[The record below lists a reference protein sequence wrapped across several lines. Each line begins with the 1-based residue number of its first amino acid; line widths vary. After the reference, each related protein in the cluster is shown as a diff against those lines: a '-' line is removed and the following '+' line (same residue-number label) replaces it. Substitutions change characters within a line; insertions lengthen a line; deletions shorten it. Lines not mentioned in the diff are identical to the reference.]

1 MVDFMYSLSAEQP
14 EDLKAG
20 SERRRRRGPRGRVT
34 RPSHGD
40 MSAAKRQWHSSG
52 IQVLS
57 KLLPTL
63 LEA

>member
-1 MVDFMYSLSAEQP
+1 
-14 EDLKAG
+14 
-20 SERRRRRGPRGRVT
+20 
-34 RPSHGD
+34 